1 MSLLS
6 ANNHKLER
14 ALWVERVQQLVHA
27 QQVGLRDGLLL
38 IFQLPRWN
46 LMKEKINDHDDE
58 KILIF
63 KKSVFNSNFLF
74 WDVNLFWEFY
84 KLREWLTIDFVGS
97 IGNFTW
103 WKRK

>member
-46 LMKEKINDHDDE
+46 LMKEKIIDHDDE
-58 KILIF
+58 KKLIL
-63 KKSVFNSNFLF
+63 KKSVFDSILF
-74 WDVNLFWEFY
+74 RDVNLFWELY
-84 KLREWLTIDFVGS
+84 KFREWLTVDFVGS

-103 WKRK
+103 WKKNN